1 MLLKLGFVSPVALES
16 EQTMVA
22 EIWGAI
28 GGDEGGADPVPLG
41 NCKNILRAI

>member
-22 EIWGAI
+22 ELWGAM
-28 GGDEGGADPVPLG
+28 GGDEGGANSVPVG
-41 NCKNILRAI
+41 NCKNVLRAI

>member
-1 MLLKLGFVSPVALES
+1 MLLKLGFVSPVALER

-22 EIWGAI
+22 EIWGTI
-28 GGDEGGADPVPLG
+28 GGDEGGADSVPLG